1 MPVRYPLFDTLGVQG
16 PEQPASIGRVP
27 PGPGRSS
34 KEPAGTVTT
43 TKAHDI
49 PVQELDRVTIRFA
62 GDSGDGMQ
70 LTGMQFSRAVAVFG
84 NDISTLPDYP
94 AEIRAPAG
102 SIPGVSG
109 FQISFSSSDIHT
121 PGDAPDVLVAMNPA
135 ALRANLRDL
144 VPGGAIIVNSD
155 AFTPP
160 NLAKAG
166 YATNPLGDDSLRSYK
181 VFDIPVSTL
190 NARALD
196 GLDMTSKQVDL
207 TRNFFALGV
216 MFWLY
221 GRTLDTT
228 LEWIEEKFGGRPVI
242 AEANRRA
249 LNAGYA
255 FGETTEIF
263 HATYR
268 VPPADLAPGTY
279 RNITGNEATALGML
293 TAAKLADRQLVYAS
307 YPITPASEI
316 LQYLSGWKNFEVKTF
331 QAEDEIAAIGAAL
344 GASYG
349 GALGVTGTSGPG
361 LALKAEMLGLAVM
374 VELPLVVVDV
384 QRAGPSTGMPTKMEQ
399 SDLFQAVLGRNGD
412 SPLPVIAP
420 ATPAECFEYAI
431 EASRIALRYMTPVV
445 YLSDAFLANG
455 SEPWRIQ
462 EMAELPDLRVP
473 NRTERAGFYPY
484 ERDPETL
491 ARPWAVPG
499 TPGLEHRI
507 GGLEKL
513 DILGTISYDPD
524 NHHRMGMLRAEK
536 VAGIARDIPPLD
548 VFGPSRGELLILG
561 WGSTYGAIRSAV
573 ERLQARGRA
582 VAHAHLRYLNPM
594 PTNTGEVLR
603 AYEHVLIPEVN
614 MGQLRTL
621 IRAAYLVDAEG
632 FNLVRGKPFQISEIQ
647 AKAEQVLGDL

>member
-1 MPVRYPLFDTLGVQG
+1 
-16 PEQPASIGRVP
+16 
-27 PGPGRSS
+27 
-34 KEPAGTVTT
+34 VTS
-43 TKAHDI
+43 TKAHDT

-70 LTGMQFSRAVAVFG
+70 LTGTQFSRAAAVFG

-109 FQISFSSSDIHT
+109 FQISFSSGDIHT

-135 ALRANLRDL
+135 ALRANVRDL

-166 YATNPLGDDSLRSYK
+166 YASNPLADDSLRSYT
-181 VFDIPVSTL
+181 VFEIPVSTL
-190 NARALD
+190 NARALE
-196 GLDMTSKQVDL
+196 GLDMTAKQVDL

-221 GRTLDTT
+221 GRTMETT
-228 LEWIEEKFGGRPVI
+228 LAWIDERFGGRPVI

-263 HATYR
+263 HTTYR
-268 VPPADLAPGTY
+268 VAPAHLAPGTY

-293 TAAKLADRQLVYAS
+293 TASKLADRQLVYAS

-316 LQYLSGWKNFEVKTF
+316 LHYLSGWKNFGVKTF

-349 GALGVTGTSGPG
+349 GALGLTGTSGPG
-361 LALKAEMLGLAVM
+361 MALKAEMLGLAVM

-399 SDLFQAVLGRNGD
+399 SDLFQAIFGRNGD
-412 SPLPVIAP
+412 SPLPVVAP
-420 ATPAECFEYAI
+420 ATPAECFDYAI
-431 EASRIALRYMTPVV
+431 EAWRIALRHMTPVV

-462 EMAELPDLRVP
+462 ELAELPDLRVS

-484 ERDPETL
+484 QRDPETL

-513 DILGTISYDPD
+513 DVLGTISYDPD
-524 NHHRMGMLRAEK
+524 NHHRMQLLRAEK
-536 VAGIARDIPPLD
+536 VARIARDIPPLE
-548 VFGPSRGELLILG
+548 VFGPPEGELLILG

-573 ERLQARGRA
+573 ERLQERGRK
-582 VAHAHLRYLNPM
+582 VAHAHLRHLNPL
-594 PTNTGEVLR
+594 PVNTGEVVR
-603 AYEHVLIPEVN
+603 AYDRVLIPEVN
-614 MGQLRTL
+614 MGQLRML
-621 IRAAYLVDAEG
+621 VRATFLVDAVG

>member
-1 MPVRYPLFDTLGVQG
+1 MT
-16 PEQPASIGRVP
+16 S
-27 PGPGRSS
+27 
-34 KEPAGTVTT
+34 
-43 TKAHDI
+43 TKAHDV

-70 LTGMQFSRAVAVFG
+70 LTGTQFSRAAAVFG
-84 NDISTLPDYP
+84 NNISTLPDYP

-109 FQISFSSSDIHT
+109 FQISFSASEIHT

-135 ALRANLRDL
+135 ALRANVRDL

-166 YATNPLGDDSLRSYK
+166 YPTNPLADDTLRAYT
-181 VFDIPVSTL
+181 VFEIPVSTL
-190 NARALD
+190 NAGALE
-196 GLDMTSKQVDL
+196 GLDMTAKQVDL
-207 TRNFFALGV
+207 TKNFFALGL

-221 GRTLDTT
+221 GRTMETT
-228 LEWIEEKFGGRPVI
+228 LAWIEEKFGARPMI

-255 FGETTEIF
+255 FGETTELF
-263 HATYR
+263 HETYR
-268 VPPADLAPGTY
+268 VPPAKLAPGTY

-316 LQYLSGWKNFEVKTF
+316 LHYLSAWKNFGIKTF

-349 GALGVTGTSGPG
+349 GALGLTGTSGPG
-361 LALKAEMLGLAVM
+361 MALKAEMLGLAVM

-384 QRAGPSTGMPTKMEQ
+384 QRAGPSTGMPTKTEQ
-399 SDLFQAVLGRNGD
+399 GDLLQALFGRNGE
-412 SPLPVIAP
+412 SPVPVIAP
-420 ATPAECFEYAI
+420 ATPAECFDLAI
-431 EASRIALRYMTPVV
+431 EAWRIALHHMTPVV

-455 SEPWRIQ
+455 SEPWRIPD
-462 EMAELPDLRVP
+462 LDSLVDLRVA
-473 NRTERAGFYPY
+473 NRTERAGFHPY

-491 ARPWAVPG
+491 ARPWAIPG

-524 NHHRMGMLRAEK
+524 NHHRMQLLRAEK
-536 VAGIARDIPPLD
+536 IARIARDIPALE
-548 VFGPSRGELLILG
+548 VFGPPEGELLILG

-573 ERLQARGRA
+573 ERLQAQGRKI
-582 VAHAHLRYLNPM
+582 AHAHLRHLNPF
-594 PTNTGEVLR
+594 PANTGEVVR
-603 AYEHVLIPEVN
+603 AYDRVLIPELN
-614 MGQLRTL
+614 LGQLRML
-621 IRAAYLVDAEG
+621 IRSMFLVDAQG